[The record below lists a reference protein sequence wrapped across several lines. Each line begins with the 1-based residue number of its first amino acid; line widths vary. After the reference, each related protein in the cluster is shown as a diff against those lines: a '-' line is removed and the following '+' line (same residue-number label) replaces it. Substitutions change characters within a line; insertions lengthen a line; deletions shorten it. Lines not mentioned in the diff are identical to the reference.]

1 MLRSKS
7 YATRAT
13 TFLAAAALALPAFA
27 RAQDNRPVVVVFTF
41 TNNSIGA
48 ASSDFAGV
56 ATGIQDLLIT
66 DMASNAKIRLVDR
79 ARIAELTQEQ
89 NLVKSG
95 AIDPQT
101 AIRIG
106 HMFGAQYAVT
116 GGFMSDGHGKAVL
129 TGRTIDM
136 ETSQIGNPEKI
147 EGRSDDVLGLISQLS
162 TRLASNMKLTPKPGA
177 SRRTGDAG
185 EAQKSAPAQSGTP
198 AAHAQA
204 PSNVEQFAKPVS
216 EKARKVKLDAASL
229 KLYSNALDEIDKK
242 NVAKARTL
250 LEQVYKAN
258 PEFEQAKVQL
268 ENLGH

>member
-1 MLRSKS
+1 MLRTLSH
-7 YATRAT
+7 ATRVTA
-13 TFLAAAALALPAFA
+13 LAAAMLAMPALVH
-27 RAQDNRPVVVVFTF
+27 AQDNRPVVVVFTF

-48 ASSDFAGV
+48 GSSDFAGV
-56 ATGIQDLLIT
+56 ATGVQDLLIT

-95 AIDPQT
+95 AIDPAT
-101 AIRIG
+101 AIRLG

-147 EGRSDDVLGLISQLS
+147 EGRSDDVLGMISQLS

-177 SRRTGDAG
+177 ARRTGDAS
-185 EAQKSAPAQSGTP
+185 EVQKSSPTQSGSP
-198 AAHAQA
+198 AASA
-204 PSNVEQFAKPVS
+204 PGQSNVEQFAKPVS
-216 EKARKVKLDAASL
+216 DKARKTKLDAASL
-229 KLYSNALDEIDKK
+229 KTYSNALDEIDKK
-242 NVAKARTL
+242 NIAKARTL

-258 PEFEQAKVQL
+258 PDFEQAKIQL
-268 ENLGH
+268 DKLGH